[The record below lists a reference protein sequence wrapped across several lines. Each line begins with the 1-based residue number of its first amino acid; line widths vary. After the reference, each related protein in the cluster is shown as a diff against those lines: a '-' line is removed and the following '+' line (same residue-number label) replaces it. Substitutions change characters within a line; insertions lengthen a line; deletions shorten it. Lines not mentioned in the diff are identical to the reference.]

1 VSGKLKH
8 TLVVR
13 NPETLEATA
22 LLEGSEVPEWATDL
36 VHPDNL
42 DNGKSASTKTE
53 PANDA
58 APAYGKQKLADLQA
72 LVDDR
77 NADRDDDDVITV
89 EGTGK
94 DGKVVKTDLVAALE
108 ADDAANA

>member
-1 VSGKLKH
+1 MSGKRLKS
-8 TLVVR
+8 TIVVR

-42 DNGKSASTKTE
+42 TIGGDSG
-53 PANDA
+53 
-58 APAYGKQKLADLQA
+58 ADKGYEGQTVDELQA
-72 LVDDR
+72 E
-77 NADRDDDDVITV
+77 ADRRGLEV

-94 DGKVVKTDLVAALE
+94 DGNVLKGDLVAALE
-108 ADDAANA
+108 ADDGS